1 MMWFRAMNG
10 GGLQV
15 YDIALVGS
23 AGFLGSAIGA
33 TLRSRGHRTHG
44 FTRAAP
50 IFDGRR
56 LAPIA
61 NDVSVIIWAAG
72 AVSPTVAAARPD
84 VVEVELAEFR
94 NAVNAVQRLDSPPRM
109 LLLSSGGTVYGPPAS
124 APYVESDAPSPSN
137 KYGEYKL
144 AEERI
149 VLDAIADSVVL
160 RVSNAYGPGQRGARG
175 QGVLAVWMRS
185 LLAGEPIRIHG
196 SGAVA
201 RDYVYV
207 DDVAEAVAA
216 AVGCERPPRVV
227 NVGSGRATSL
237 DELAATFAKV
247 TGDVE
252 VRIERLPSRGVDAPS
267 TWLDVGLATSQL
279 DWRAGVDL
287 EEGLTAMWE
296 WMRAQ

>member
-1 MMWFRAMNG
+1 MNG

-23 AGFLGSAIGA
+23 AGFLGSAIGT
-33 TLRSRGHRTHG
+33 TLRSRGHRTHA
-44 FTRAAP
+44 FTRATP
-50 IFDGRR
+50 IFDGYR
-56 LAPIA
+56 LAPMVA
-61 NDVSVIIWAAG
+61 DMSAVIWAAG
-72 AVSPTVAAARPD
+72 AVSPTVAAERPD
-84 VVEVELAEFR
+84 VVEAELSDFR
-94 NAVNAVQRLDSPPRM
+94 NTVREIQRLDASPRV
-109 LLLSSGGTVYGPPAS
+109 LLLSSGGTVYGPPAR
-124 APYVESDAPSPSN
+124 APYAETDVPSPSN
-137 KYGEYKL
+137 GYGAYKL
-144 AEERI
+144 AEETI
-149 VLDAIADSVVL
+149 LLEAVADSVAL

-216 AVGCERPPRVV
+216 AVECEIPPRVI

-237 DELAATFAKV
+237 DELAATFARV

-267 TWLDVGLATSQL
+267 TWLDVGLAASQL
-279 DWRAGVDL
+279 DWRAGVGL
-287 EEGLTAMWE
+287 EDGLTAMWE
-296 WMRAQ
+296 WMRSQ